1 MNVHI
6 PWGFLPQKNMYMCF
20 LLSPLQSIPERK
32 FPTLGKHPRKNL
44 HTQRNFFFQLPY
56 HHSEIQLISRQLVYF
71 LIFCRPKRLKV
82 KMKGKCYDCVRWQ
95 EVDLIWCFAN
105 CLHPLLS
112 ACPLHSTV
120 PDKKRQL
127 VFSLD
132 FIDDHKEHDL
142 ANHVIFCIGI
152 NSFSRITLPFPCLS
166 RK

>member
-20 LLSPLQSIPERK
+20 LLSPLQSISERK
-32 FPTLGKHPRKNL
+32 FPTLGKHPRKSL

-152 NSFSRITLPFPCLS
+152 NSLSRITLPFPCLS